1 MTKRFRF
8 FQITEVC
15 LDSILLLLRARRR
28 PMEPDSA
35 QEAPAAG
42 RSCRAHLTFAAH

>member
-1 MTKRFRF
+1 MTKRLRF
-8 FQITEVC
+8 LQIIEAC
-15 LDSILLLLRARRR
+15 LDSILLLPRARRR

-42 RSCRAHLTFAAH
+42 QRYRAHWTFAAH